1 MAKRKTTP
9 DIMGLLGGE
18 KEEVS
23 VKKKAPAKTKKAAP
37 VKQSK
42 SSKQDKP
49 TVKKGLPDE
58 LTRATFIMRED
69 QLESLKA
76 LAYFERKNIKDVM
89 EDALERYLNR
99 RVTEEV
105 MEVYSRK

>member
-1 MAKRKTTP
+1 MTKRKTTP
-9 DIMGLLGGE
+9 DIMGLLGGDIDSLE
-18 KEEVS
+18 GK
-23 VKKKAPAKTKKAAP
+23 P
-37 VKQSK
+37 VKQNK
-42 SSKQDKP
+42 QSKQDKP

-69 QLESLKA
+69 QLEGLKA
-76 LAYFERKNIKDVM
+76 LAYFERKTIKDVM
-89 EDALERYLNR
+89 EDVLDRYLKR